1 MTHGLQPGSRLI
13 RKLAILN
20 QMINMKR
27 IGLYLASLILFLG
40 CANGQT
46 SANRNAIAA
55 VPKPAPGEAVAT
67 FGGGCFWSM
76 SEAMSELKGVNKV
89 VSGYAGGTTKNP
101 TYEEVSTRTTGHAE
115 VSQIYYNP
123 KVISFATLAEA
134 FFFAHDPTTL
144 NRQGP
149 DEGTDYRSIAFYR
162 TPEEKATLE
171 NIIKKVNA
179 TKHYTNPIVTQV
191 VPFKAFYAA
200 ENYHQ
205 GYYRTNGDNPYISS
219 VSEPKVM
226 KFRKAMKAE
235 LKPEFQK

>member
-1 MTHGLQPGSRLI
+1 
-13 RKLAILN
+13 
-20 QMINMKR
+20 MKNLV
-27 IGLYLASLILFLG
+27 IYFAALLMFTG
-40 CANGQT
+40 CADGQT
-46 SANRNAIAA
+46 KNNDNNFAP
-55 VPKPAPGEAVAT
+55 VPKPTASEAVAT

-89 VSGYAGGTTKNP
+89 ISGYAGGKTKNP
-101 TYEEVSTRTTGHAE
+101 SYEDVSSRTTGHAE
-115 VSQIYYNP
+115 VAQVYYNP
-123 KVISFATLAEA
+123 KVISYATIAEA

-149 DEGTDYRSIAFYR
+149 DVGTDYRSIAFYR
-162 TPEEKATLE
+162 NDAEKNILVS
-171 NIIKKVNA
+171 IIKKVNE
-179 TKHYTNPIVTQV
+179 TKHYSNPIVTQV
-191 VPFKAFYAA
+191 VPFAAFYAA

>member
-1 MTHGLQPGSRLI
+1 MKILI
-13 RKLAILN
+13 T
-20 QMINMKR
+20 
-27 IGLYLASLILFLG
+27 YLAALLIFTG

-46 SANRNAIAA
+46 GSRNAMAPI
-55 VPKPAPGEAVAT
+55 PKPAAGEAIAT

-76 SEAMSELKGVNKV
+76 SEAMSELKGVSKV
-89 VSGYAGGTTKNP
+89 VSGYAGGKTKNP
-101 TYEEVSTRTTGHAE
+101 TYEDVSSRTTNHAE
-115 VSQIYYNP
+115 VTQIYYNP

-149 DEGTDYRSIAFYR
+149 DVGTDYRSIAFYR
-162 TPEEKATLE
+162 TDDEKKALVSV
-171 NIIKKVNA
+171 IKKVNE
-179 TKHYTNPIVTQV
+179 TRHYTNPIVTQV
-191 VPFKAFYAA
+191 VPFSAFYAA

-235 LKPEFQK
+235 LKPEFLK

>member
-1 MTHGLQPGSRLI
+1 
-13 RKLAILN
+13 
-20 QMINMKR
+20 MKR
-27 IGLYLASLILFLG
+27 LGLYFASVILFLG
-40 CANGQT
+40 CANGQS
-46 SANRNAIAA
+46 SAGRNSMAP
-55 VPKPAPGEAVAT
+55 VPKPAAGEQVAT

-89 VSGYAGGTTKNP
+89 VSGYAGGNTKNP
-101 TYEEVSTRTTGHAE
+101 TYEQVSSRTTGHAE

-162 TPEEKATLE
+162 NEEEKNTLLS
-171 NIIKKVNA
+171 IIKKVNA
-179 TKHYTNPIVTQV
+179 TKHYSNPIVTQV

-205 GYYRTNGDNPYISS
+205 GYYRTNSDNPYISS